1 MAMWRWALLFIA
13 QALSPCDEEAGRV
26 CPMSVGKEIG
36 GCLQDPSQHQLTD
49 IDGNPIELEPGVRL
63 PV

>member
-1 MAMWRWALLFIA
+1 
-13 QALSPCDEEAGRV
+13 
-26 CPMSVGKEIG
+26 MSVGKEIG